1 MHDRARALKPTVRA
15 FFMLCCRDRLTAG
28 RPVCYIILGQLCTA
42 LSLLCQYSYSYQK
55 QIVHDRRKLKSTYLC
70 NTLTLNSLLSFL
82 ELLFPCLNYYL
93 KCSDPTICYYVQRCA
108 EESDCFV
115 KHQPGMAGLGW
126 LGLGR
131 TIL

>member
-1 MHDRARALKPTVRA
+1 M
-15 FFMLCCRDRLTAG
+15 G
-28 RPVCYIILGQLCTA
+28 RVVGG
-42 LSLLCQYSYSYQK
+42 
-55 QIVHDRRKLKSTYLC
+55 
-70 NTLTLNSLLSFL
+70 LSFVDN
-82 ELLFPCLNYYL
+82 FV
-93 KCSDPTICYYVQRCA
+93 KHSAGWWADTVQRCA